1 MKSLKWLMALA
12 LAFTFLVCTSALTEA
27 AGKPSVSS
35 LQKELNAL
43 KKQNAT
49 LKKDVSNLKT
59 KLKAVEK
66 TKNQFSAQV
75 VKYKKYANGVTT
87 KSGVVRD
94 IRVTENSAAIYLD
107 GQRLLPTM
115 GNGNAP
121 RTFMFENQLYAPIGP
136 VGQSLLGG
144 QKLFEWNKDKNA
156 MYFGIAPQGKVIPLT
171 SLDPSEDLGLEIL
184 DQNSKFN
191 FEVMGE
197 TYYPT
202 NAFFGGYGYAV
213 RYKLDGNYQSLKGIL
228 AMPQDSLDERE
239 ESSLEFS
246 SLDSR
251 GNPTLIQSFDIK
263 SGDSFKNVD
272 IDLSGVQHL
281 EIKIK
286 NDPSVFFNITLESL
300 LD

>member
-1 MKSLKWLMALA
+1 MKSLKWLIALA
-12 LAFTFLVCTSALTEA
+12 LAFTFLVGTSALTEA

-75 VKYKKYANGVTT
+75 VKYKKYAKGVTT

-94 IRVTENSAAIYLD
+94 IRVTENSAEIYLD
-107 GQRLLPTM
+107 GQRLLPTVS
-115 GNGNAP
+115 NGNTP

-144 QKLFEWNKDKNA
+144 QKSFEWNKEKNA
-156 MYFGIAPQGKVIPLT
+156 MYFGIAPQGKVVPITNLK
-171 SLDPSEDLGLEIL
+171 PSEYNRYQMLPKFD
-184 DQNSKFN
+184 FN
-191 FEVMGE
+191 FDVMGK

-202 NAFFGGYGYAV
+202 NAFYGDNLDWI
-213 RYKLDGNYQSLKGIL
+213 RYGLKGEYQSLKGTF
-228 AMPQDSLDERE
+228 AMPQRSLYDENN
-239 ESSLEFS
+239 SILSFF
-246 SLDSR
+246 SLDSY
-251 GNPTLIQSFDIK
+251 GNSKLIKSYDIK
-263 SGDSFKNVD
+263 SGDQFKQVD
-272 IDLSGVQHL
+272 VDLSGVQYLH
-281 EIKIK
+281 IQI
-286 NDPSVFFNITLESL
+286 DDDYSVFFDVTLESL